1 MAEEQ
6 KHNIMTAESLKKLQE
21 RYDYLLNVK
30 RKEIINAIE
39 IARGFGDLSENAEY
53 TEARNDQAK
62 NEAEITR
69 LKALIEN
76 AEVVDESELSTDRVS
91 VGITVRY
98 ENTDTG
104 AQSEYGIVGAG
115 ADEADPD
122 EGRISSESPIGAAL
136 LGKTVGDIVDVEIPR
151 GTLHLRIVDIHRLFV
166 RFSHRT
172 CAQEVS
178 PLRRRAGGMKTD
190 EVCPGTP
197 SGAHFPTLI

>member
-91 VGITVRY
+91 VGIPVRY
-98 ENTDTG
+98 ENPDTG

-151 GTLHLRIVDIHRLFV
+151 GTLHLRIVDIHR
-166 RFSHRT
+166 
-172 CAQEVS
+172 
-178 PLRRRAGGMKTD
+178 
-190 EVCPGTP
+190 
-197 SGAHFPTLI
+197 

>member
-53 TEARNDQAK
+53 TEAR

-151 GTLHLRIVDIHRLFV
+151 GTLHLRIVDIHR
-166 RFSHRT
+166 
-172 CAQEVS
+172 
-178 PLRRRAGGMKTD
+178 
-190 EVCPGTP
+190 
-197 SGAHFPTLI
+197 

>member
-39 IARGFGDLSENAEY
+39 IA
-53 TEARNDQAK
+53 
-62 NEAEITR
+62 R

-151 GTLHLRIVDIHRLFV
+151 GTLHLRIVDIHR
-166 RFSHRT
+166 
-172 CAQEVS
+172 
-178 PLRRRAGGMKTD
+178 
-190 EVCPGTP
+190 
-197 SGAHFPTLI
+197 

>member
-1 MAEEQ
+1 MEREYKMSAARAQE
-6 KHNIMTAESLKKLQE
+6 LQE
-21 RYDYLLNVK
+21 ELNYLKTTRSDEVAEQIK
-30 RKEIINAIE
+30 

-151 GTLHLRIVDIHRLFV
+151 GTLHLRIVDIHR
-166 RFSHRT
+166 
-172 CAQEVS
+172 
-178 PLRRRAGGMKTD
+178 
-190 EVCPGTP
+190 
-197 SGAHFPTLI
+197 